1 MDSIRNV
8 SDELTRIDL
17 DDAQEIRI
25 RQMLAEEL
33 ASYYDLPPEPSKNL
47 CKILLEFL
55 EKR

>member
-1 MDSIRNV
+1 MDGIRNV

-25 RQMLAEEL
+25 QQMLAEEL
-33 ASYYDLPPEPSKNL
+33 ASDYDLPPEPSKNL